1 MAADL
6 KLYRTYRFIDKD
18 PVVDKIRTVFKDE
31 GLLGP
36 RGYNI
41 AHQLSG
47 VSIST
52 YKNWFDGDTKRPT
65 NVTIEATLTAL
76 GYERRIVKDDS
87 KDFDLDQELKKAARW
102 ALQQNSGKAPRKR
115 RNGHATRR

>member
-1 MAADL
+1 MAEL

-18 PVVDKIRTVFKDE
+18 PVIDKIRTVFKDE
-31 GLLGP
+31 GLLNP
-36 RGYNI
+36 RGYDI

-47 VSIST
+47 VQIST

-65 NVTIEATLTAL
+65 NPTIEATLTSL
-76 GYERRIVKDDS
+76 GYKREIVKDRS
-87 KDFDLDQELKKAARW
+87 FDVDQELKKAAKW
-102 ALQQNSGKAPRKR
+102 ALQQNSNKDSPRK

>member
-31 GLLGP
+31 GLLNP

-47 VSIST
+47 VAVST

-65 NVTIEATLTAL
+65 NPTIEATLTSL
-76 GYERRIVKDDS
+76 GYHRPIVKKDDL
-87 KDFDLDQELKKAARW
+87 DFDQELKKAAKW